1 MSFAHDFLSVFG
13 GSTRRL
19 MASSASLPLST
30 TLLLTDGSLALPTL
44 LPIGS
49 LPLPTRPQNGV
60 M

>member
-1 MSFAHDFLSVFG
+1 MSFAHDSMSVSG
-13 GSTRRL
+13 GFTRHL
-19 MASSASLPLST
+19 MSSSAALPLST